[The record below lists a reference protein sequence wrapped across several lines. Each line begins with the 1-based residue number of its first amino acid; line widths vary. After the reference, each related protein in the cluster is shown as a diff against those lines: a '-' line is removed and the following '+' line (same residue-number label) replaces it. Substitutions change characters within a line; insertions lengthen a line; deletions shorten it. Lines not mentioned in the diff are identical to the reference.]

1 MIRNIIHIILI
12 SVLLAATLLLLGF
25 ATKSNQLL
33 PCEQVVVYVDQKCGN
48 KFIEPSDIEKTVKER
63 MGDRM
68 DKPLEQGS
76 LNTVKQLVEGNPY
89 VSKAAIYR
97 TIEGGLHIRIR
108 QHEPLVRVINSKNQS
123 YYISQTG
130 RLLPVSRNYSARV
143 MVATGNIKQGYSQT
157 VDLLSP
163 ADPETIT
170 KSEQQL
176 RDLFHLAKIIHTD
189 PFWKS
194 IIDQVYITA
203 NGQFELTPMNGA
215 HTIEF
220 GGLDEAE
227 EKFKKLGLFYR
238 VGLREVG
245 WNYYSRINLKYDKQI
260 VCSK

>member
-1 MIRNIIHIILI
+1 MIHIVLI
-12 SVLLAATLLLLGF
+12 SALLATTLVLLGF

-33 PCEQVVVYVDQKCGN
+33 PCETVVVYVDQRCGN
-48 KFIEPSDIEKTVKER
+48 KFIEPSDIEKNVRER
-63 MGDRM
+63 IGDRLG
-68 DKPLEQGS
+68 KPLEQGS
-76 LNTVKQLVEGNPY
+76 LNMVKQLVEGNPY
-89 VSKAAIYR
+89 VAKAAIYR
-97 TIEGGLHIRIR
+97 TIDGDLHIRIR
-108 QHEPLVRVINSKNQS
+108 QHEPLVRVINNKNQS

-130 RLLPVSRNYSARV
+130 KLLPVSRNYSARV
-143 MVATGNIKQGYSQT
+143 MVATGNIQQGYSQT

-176 RDLFHLAKIIHTD
+176 RDLFQLSRIIHND

-194 IIDQVYITA
+194 LIDQMYITN

-220 GGLDEAE
+220 GGLEEAE
-227 EKFKKLGLFYR
+227 EKFQKLELFYR
-238 VGLREVG
+238 VGLHEVG
-245 WNYYSRINLKYDKQI
+245 WNYYTRINLKYDKQI